1 MITLLIFHIVGYRKI
16 YRLPLACRALQNMH
30 AERLSAQTPP
40 KEKRELED
48 AVKSHAM
55 MLTEA

>member
-1 MITLLIFHIVGYRKI
+1 M
-16 YRLPLACRALQNMH
+16 QNMH
-30 AERLSAQTPP
+30 AEGLSAQTPP